1 MIAYLGI
8 RDRDFS
14 NPNHTISA
22 DDHDGEMKPPVT
34 AIIRCGAVQFDH
46 PISNV
51 HVTALQRTMRYQP
64 VAKEMQ

>member
-14 NPNHTISA
+14 YPNHATSV

-34 AIIRCGAVQFDH
+34 AIMRCGAVQFDH

-51 HVTALQRTMRYQP
+51 YVTALQRAVTYQP
-64 VAKEMQ
+64 VAKEIQ